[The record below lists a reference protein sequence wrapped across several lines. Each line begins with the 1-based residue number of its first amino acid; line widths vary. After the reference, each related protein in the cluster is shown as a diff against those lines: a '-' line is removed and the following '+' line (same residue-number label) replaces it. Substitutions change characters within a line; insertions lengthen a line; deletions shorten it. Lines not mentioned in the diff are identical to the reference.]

1 MTDDIERGAGRA
13 VWAQIADAVRGEIVD
28 GAHPPGAA
36 LPTEAALAARFG
48 VNRHTV
54 RRAVRHLVEGGLV
67 RVEQGRG
74 SFVSENVLD
83 YTLGRRTRFSESLSK
98 PDSALVR
105 VLLFADRV
113 KADRSLAAHLDIR
126 AGSAVWRLELIG
138 KANDR
143 PISVGSHYFSA
154 RRFPDFP
161 DAFGR
166 RGSIS
171 LALEELGV
179 PDYTRRWTRITA
191 VMPGGDDA
199 RHLQQPRTRPV
210 LRTDSVNVDGAGRPI
225 EFGRARFAADRIQL
239 LVDGQG

>member
-1 MTDDIERGAGRA
+1 MSDDIERGAGRA
-13 VWAQIADAVRGEIVD
+13 VWAQIAEAVRADIVG
-28 GAHPPGAA
+28 GAYPPGTA
-36 LPTEAALAARFG
+36 LPTEASLSARFG

-54 RRAVRHLVEGGLV
+54 RRAVRHLVEDGLV

-74 SFVSENVLD
+74 SFVSESVLD
-83 YTLGRRTRFSESLSK
+83 YTLGRRTRFSESLSR

-113 KADRSLAAHLDIR
+113 RADKRLADHLELR
-126 AGSAVWRLELIG
+126 AGAAVWRLELIG
-138 KANDR
+138 KADDR
-143 PISVGSHYFSA
+143 PISVGSHYFGA

-161 DAFGR
+161 DVFR
-166 RGSIS
+166 RCGSIS
-171 LALEELGV
+171 RALEDLGI

-191 VMPGGDDA
+191 ILPDAEDA
-199 RHLQQPRTRPV
+199 RHLQQPRARPV
-210 LRTDSVNVDGAGRPI
+210 LRTDSVNVDGEGRPI